1 MGENKVERICIKI
14 VKSFKKVFFG
24 YKSTAKEYDHKKDEY
39 TLSSVFPT
47 QKIMRDVKKIL

>member
-1 MGENKVERICIKI
+1 MERICIKI